1 VLGGLVILFL
11 GWGFLRA
18 AAFPW
23 LFLLLMIPLPA
34 LLFNQ
39 ITFPLQI
46 FASQAA
52 ANLLPVLGVPVLRE
66 GNVIHL
72 PAMALEVADAC
83 SGIRSLMSLVT
94 LAVMY
99 GYVLENRRSLRVLL
113 ALAAVPIA
121 VAANSL
127 RIVGTGLLV
136 QYWDPDK
143 AEGFFHTFSGW
154 IIFVVSILLLFAVR
168 RILHWM
174 LDRALDRTLAQPDA
188 NPPDLMTKP
197 PVETRS

>member
-1 VLGGLVILFL
+1 
-11 GWGFLRA
+11 
-18 AAFPW
+18 
-23 LFLLLMIPLPA
+23 
-34 LLFNQ
+34 
-39 ITFPLQI
+39 
-46 FASQAA
+46 
-52 ANLLPVLGVPVLRE
+52 
-66 GNVIHL
+66 
-72 PAMALEVADAC
+72 
-83 SGIRSLMSLVT
+83 
-94 LAVMY
+94 VMY
-99 GYVLENRRSLRVLL
+99 GYVLENRRSLRLLL

-168 RILHWM
+168 RVLHCM
-174 LDRALDRTLAQPDA
+174 LDRTLDRTRAHPGTDP

-197 PVETRS
+197 TVETRS